1 MLVSEVKV
9 KGAHLEGEGPGA
21 RLRAPTLPLAAVVVV
36 VVSGGGGGGG
46 GGGRVTGRPTP
57 ASSISVGRKSIR
69 SN

>member
-1 MLVSEVKV
+1 VLVSEVKV

-21 RLRAPTLPLAAVVVV
+21 RLRAPTLPLAAVV

>member
-36 VVSGGGGGGG
+36 VVSGGGGGG
-46 GGGRVTGRPTP
+46 RVTGRPTP